1 MFCSIAILAS
11 FLPFCAEAVP
21 LAPGYVEG
29 EYVLVAPIETARI
42 ERLDVARGDPV
53 ALGQDLVVLER
64 RDAELLAA
72 QAEAALAR
80 ARSELS
86 DLTQGAR
93 QAELDVVRAGVQSA
107 AADLAEAEREH
118 TRLADLF
125 ARNVASQSQLDVAQ
139 ANLEVARAR
148 LRQAEANLAVLML
161 PARPDRIAAAE
172 AVIAEATAALES
184 ARWRL
189 EQRALSA
196 PATGIVADIYRYPGD
211 LAGPQAPVLSI
222 LPDDGIKLRF
232 YVPEPHY
239 ARMAVG
245 VSVSFSCDGC
255 PEGLRATVSYLATSP
270 EFTPPVIYSLD
281 ARQRLVYL
289 AEARIDATAGM
300 TPGQIVDVQLPGAQE

>member
-1 MFCSIAILAS
+1 M
-11 FLPFCAEAVP
+11 
-21 LAPGYVEG
+21 
-29 EYVLVAPIETARI
+29 
-42 ERLDVARGDPV
+42 
-53 ALGQDLVVLER
+53 LER

-93 QAELDVVRAGVQSA
+93 QAELDVVRAGVESA

-139 ANLEVARAR
+139 AILEVARAR
-148 LRQAEANLAVLML
+148 LRQAEANLAVLKL

-172 AVIAEATAALES
+172 AAVAEATAARDS

-189 EQRALSA
+189 EQRDLSS
-196 PATGIVADIYRYPGD
+196 PAAGIVADIYRFPGD

-222 LPDDGIKLRF
+222 LPEDGVKLRF
-232 YVPEPHY
+232 YVPESHY

-245 VSVSFSCDGC
+245 DSVSFSCDGC
-255 PEGLRATVSYLATSP
+255 PEDLRATVSYLATNP
-270 EFTPPVIYSLD
+270 EFTPPVIYSLEN
-281 ARQRLVYL
+281 RQKLVYL
-289 AEARIDATAGM
+289 VEARPDAGADALK
-300 TPGQIVDVQLPGAQE
+300 PGQIVDVARVAAP